1 MLAQIMGKHKKNK
14 PKREKK
20 EMVYRTRDQRHEEVK
35 NILMQLS
42 EFQLKPTYEPI
53 KELYS
58 LFKTYIDEGKR
69 TEINIAFPEIGRRI
83 KGLLASSVREEVWVR
98 LEKEKI

>member
-1 MLAQIMGKHKKNK
+1 MGKHKKNK

-69 TEINIAFPEIGRRI
+69 AEINIAFPEIGRRI